1 MKKRMMVTGADGFL
15 GSRIA
20 AYYENEYEMIR
31 AGRSDLDITDEY
43 AVAEFLKE
51 KKPAAVIHCAAISDV
66 GTCEKNPELSEA
78 VNLHGTVNLAKACKE
93 SGSRILFMS
102 SDQIYAGSK
111 LERPNLETDH
121 IPLINV
127 YGRHKKQAEEKI
139 LEILPN
145 GICLRLS
152 WMYDFPVRG
161 LKSSNNLLVR
171 LLKAMVQNQAVSLSI
186 HDYRGITWV
195 QDVVKNIEP
204 AMELPGGIY
213 NFGSESTCS
222 SYETG
227 IRVLGMLA
235 HNEDKRALV
244 LPNDDGFAGGV
255 RNLSMDIGKLRSQG
269 LDFPETISG
278 FEKCLENSPEYVA
291 ALLR

>member
-20 AYYENEYEMIR
+20 AYYEKKYEVIR
-31 AGRSDLDITDEY
+31 AGRSDLNITDEN
-43 AVAEFLKE
+43 AVAEFLRE
-51 KKPAAVIHCAAISDV
+51 KTPAAVIHCAAISDV
-66 GTCEKNPELSEA
+66 GTCENNPELSET
-78 VNLHGTVNLAKACKE
+78 VNLYGTVNLAKACKE
-93 SGSRILFMS
+93 SGIKLLFMS
-102 SDQIYAGSK
+102 SDQIYAGSR
-111 LERPNLETDH
+111 LERPNLETDQ

-139 LEILPN
+139 LEILPD

-161 LKSSNNLLVR
+161 LKSSNNLLAR
-171 LLKAMVQNQAVSLSI
+171 LLKAMLQNQPICLPV

-195 QDVVKNIEP
+195 QEVVKNIEP

-227 IRVLGMLA
+227 IQVLGLLA
-235 HNEDKRALV
+235 HNNDKRKLV
-244 LPNDDGFAGGV
+244 LPNEDSFAGGI
-255 RNLSMDIGKLRSQG
+255 RNLAMDIGKLKSQG
-269 LDFPETISG
+269 VDFPDTISG
-278 FEKCLENSPEYVA
+278 FEKCLENSPEYVM

>member
-1 MKKRMMVTGADGFL
+1 MKKKMMITGTDGFL

-20 AYYENEYEMIR
+20 VYYENKYEVIR
-31 AGRSDLDITDEY
+31 ACRKDLDITDKK
-43 AVAEFLKE
+43 AVERFLKE
-51 KKPAAVIHCAAISDV
+51 KNPEVVIHCAAISDV

-78 VNLHGTVNLAKACKE
+78 VNLHGTVNLVNAGKVI
-93 SGSRILFMS
+93 GSRLLFMS

-111 LERPNLETDH
+111 LERPNQETDN

-127 YGRHKKQAEEKI
+127 YGRQKKQAEEKI
-139 LEILPN
+139 LELLPE

-171 LLKAMVQNQAVSLSI
+171 LLRAMIQNQEISLPVR
-186 HDYRGITWV
+186 DYRGITWV

-204 AMELPGGIY
+204 AIELPGGVY

-227 IRVLGMLA
+227 IRFLSMLI
-235 HNEDKRALV
+235 HSEDSRKLV
-244 LPNDDGFAGGV
+244 LPNHEAFSKEI
-255 RNLSMDIGKLRSQG
+255 RNLAMNTEKIRSYG
-269 LDFPETISG
+269 LNFPETISG
-278 FEKCLENSPEYVA
+278 LKNCLENSPEYVT